1 MVCRIEEQS
10 PLMSAVLF
18 AGWLAVGA
26 TWIGIL
32 LKICGDSLISLLKR
46 REWRETS
53 ARGFEVKLNTGPEP
67 VLTQKENDHG

>member
-1 MVCRIEEQS
+1 MSCRIEEQS

-18 AGWLAVGA
+18 AGWLAIGA

-32 LKICGDSLISLLKR
+32 LKVSGDSLASLLKR
-46 REWRETS
+46 REWGES
-53 ARGFEVKLNTGPEP
+53 PARGFEVKPNTGPSP